1 MSAELQD
8 TEQTDTVMSAELLD
22 TEQTDTVMSAE
33 LQPTRYRTYRYSH
46 VS

>member
-1 MSAELQD
+1 MSAELLD
-8 TEQTDTVMSAELLD
+8 TEHTDTVMSAELQD